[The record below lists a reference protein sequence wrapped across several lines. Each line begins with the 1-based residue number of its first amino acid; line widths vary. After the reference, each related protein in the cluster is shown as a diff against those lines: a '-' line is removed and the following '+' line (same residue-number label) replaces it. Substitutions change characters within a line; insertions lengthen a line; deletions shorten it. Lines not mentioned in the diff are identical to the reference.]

1 VQWEAFRAGDEAT
14 WHALV
19 TDCSPRLLRM
29 ATVLLH
35 DPVHAEDAVQETL
48 VAAWRARLDFR
59 GDAELDTWIIAILIR
74 VCRRLGR
81 GDRTW
86 LRKIERWSGALVH
99 PSHDE
104 EVSLLTYG
112 PLYDAIG
119 RLVQRQREV
128 VALYYF
134 LDYSVADI
142 AVLLVRAEGTIKS
155 DLARARRKLR
165 GVLSDEFE
173 PSKPRSEETF
183 S

>member
-1 VQWEAFRAGDEAT
+1 MQWEAFRAGDEAT

-35 DPVHAEDAVQETL
+35 DPVQAEDAVQETL
-48 VAAWRARLDFR
+48 VAAWRARSGFR

-74 VCRRLGR
+74 VCRRFGR

-86 LRKIERWSGALVH
+86 LSKIERWGGAVH
-99 PSHDE
+99 ASPDAH
-104 EVSLLTYG
+104 VSLLTYG

-119 RLVQRQREV
+119 RLVRRQREV

-142 AVLLVRAEGTIKS
+142 AASLSRAEGTIKS

-165 GVLSDEFE
+165 GVLSDEFDA
-173 PSKPRSEETF
+173 SKPRSEETF